1 MGQGTMNPESTFR
14 RVTQGVAGVL
24 FLSLGVLVAT
34 GFGGFANYSA
44 KVRWLIAG
52 LIVLYG
58 LIRVRGVLRKRPEQG

>member
-1 MGQGTMNPESTFR
+1 MNPESTFR
-14 RVTQGVAGVL
+14 RVTAGLAGVL

-44 KVRWLIAG
+44 KVRWIVAG

-58 LIRVRGVLRKRPEQG
+58 VIRLRGVLFRRSSEG